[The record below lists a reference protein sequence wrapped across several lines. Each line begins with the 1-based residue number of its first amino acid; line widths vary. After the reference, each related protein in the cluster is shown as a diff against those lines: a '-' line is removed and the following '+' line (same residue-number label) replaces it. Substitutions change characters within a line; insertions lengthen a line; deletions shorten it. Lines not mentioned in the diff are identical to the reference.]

1 MLQAS
6 QHCVTID
13 DECMTVAAMAVL
25 QHRIEGETH
34 LDAVARVAASHH
46 LSKVDVNR
54 SWAGKKHDAL
64 TELTIGRVVDACPW
78 TGAEI
83 ERLFEIF
90 SGEAWFASSFTADGD
105 HQPG

>member
-1 MLQAS
+1 MS
-6 QHCVTID
+6 QGAQHGAGID

-34 LDAVARVAASHH
+34 VDAITRVAASHD
-46 LSKVDVNR
+46 LSKSDVDR

-78 TGAEI
+78 TEAEI

-90 SGEAWFASSFTADGD
+90 SGEPWFAAAVTADGNRA
-105 HQPG
+105 G